1 MSNVDAFL
9 EKITKIKVIVFDQKM
24 PDSIKNGPFN
34 FKIGQ
39 FFWQILIRNGTV
51 WTQKMLLLAQK

>member
-34 FKIGQ
+34 LKIGQ
-39 FFWQILIRNGTV
+39 FFD
-51 WTQKMLLLAQK
+51 KF